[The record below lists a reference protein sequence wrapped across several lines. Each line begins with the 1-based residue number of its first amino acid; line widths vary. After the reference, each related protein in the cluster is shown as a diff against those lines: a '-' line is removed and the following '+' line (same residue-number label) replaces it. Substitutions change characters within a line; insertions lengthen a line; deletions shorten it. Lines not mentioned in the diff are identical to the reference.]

1 MANRV
6 KADGWIDVHA
16 HFAMPKTREQLEAGL
31 QMMHAGCFLAQEP
44 FDWTVEGTLE
54 HMDRNGIAMQLLS
67 NIPKQQ
73 ELLSASNDYGCSIV
87 RRFPSR
93 FGLLAALPTDNP
105 DACLAEISRA
115 ADSLHAD
122 GFAVTCNYNG
132 VSLGD
137 KRLGPVWSELNRR
150 GAVVFMHPDA
160 YSMPSLGRP
169 TALLEVAFETARIV
183 VDMLYAGVFR
193 DFPRVR
199 FIVAHCGGALP
210 AMSGRLA
217 LLGAEPWVPNPS
229 GISKAEI
236 TSQLSGLFLDT
247 AATGTAHSLRPALAM
262 TSCDHLVYGSDCG
275 VPCSSESTLVENL
288 HALLAFPDLTEE
300 QLQAIGR
307 NVLHLLPHLGDRLQ
321 PGAATLALAHPH

>member
-1 MANRV
+1 MTASRV
-6 KADGWIDVHA
+6 RAEGWIDVHA
-16 HFAMPKTREQLEAGL
+16 HFSTPKTPEQLEAGL
-31 QMMHAGCFLAQEP
+31 QMMHLGCFLAQEP

-67 NIPKQQ
+67 NIPKVSDW
-73 ELLSASNDYGCSIV
+73 LSTSNDYGRSIV
-87 RRFPSR
+87 QRFPSR

-105 DACLAEISRA
+105 HACLAEIGRA

-137 KRLGPVWSELNRR
+137 RRLDPVWAELNRR

-160 YSMPSLGRP
+160 YALPSMGRP
-169 TALLEVAFETARIV
+169 TALLEVAFETARVV

-193 DFPRVR
+193 NYPEIR
-199 FIVAHCGGALP
+199 FIIAHCGGALP

-217 LLGAEPWVPNPS
+217 LLGAEPWVPNPN

-262 TSCDHLVYGSDCG
+262 TTCDHLVYGSDCG
-275 VPCSSESTLVENL
+275 VPCSSESTLVDNL
-288 HALLAFPDLTEE
+288 HALLGFPDLTEE

-307 NVLHLLPHLGDRLQ
+307 NVLRLLPHLGNRLQ
-321 PGAATLALAHPH
+321 SGTAALAHAH